1 MEDKEIKYELYK
13 FIADKGQTP
22 LRVDKFLV
30 DRIENISRTKIQ
42 KAAEQGYLFV
52 NENEVKVNYK
62 VKPGDEVKL
71 TTFYKPDKIE
81 LIPENISINIIYEDD
96 TILIVNKEAGMVVH
110 PGYGNESG
118 TLVNALMYYLKDLP
132 LFNTGEL
139 RPGLVHRLDKNTSGV
154 MVIAKTEEALSD
166 ISKQFYDRKPDKVYY
181 ALVWGSP
188 KSSEGIIQEYI
199 GRSLQDRKIM
209 RVYPNGEHGK
219 HAITHYKLL
228 KDLGYI
234 SLLECKLETG
244 RTHQIRIHLKYIGH
258 PVFGDKEYGGN
269 EILRGTRF
277 TKYKQFVNNCFA
289 IMPNQ
294 ALHAKSLSFIHP
306 VTRKIVLFESEL
318 PDNFTNLLEKWEQ
331 YMINREQ
338 K

>member
-1 MEDKEIKYELYK
+1 MEDKETKYELYK
-13 FIADKGQTP
+13 FIADKGQSP

-52 NENEVKVNYK
+52 NEKEVKVNYK

-71 TTFYKPDKIE
+71 TTFYKPEKIE
-81 LIPENISINIIYEDD
+81 LIPENIPINIIYEDD
-96 TILIVNKEAGMVVH
+96 AILIVNKEAGMVVH

-118 TLVNALMYYLKDLP
+118 TLVNALMYYLKELP

-244 RTHQIRIHLKYIGH
+244 RTHQIRVHLKYIGH

-306 VTRKIVLFESEL
+306 VTRKKVLFETEL
-318 PDNFTNLLEKWEQ
+318 PDNFKNLLEKWEQ
-331 YMINREQ
+331 YMINRER